1 MSSPHT
7 IGKYQ
12 IDRRLGGGGMAEVFL
27 AKRIGAEGFSR
38 KVAIKRVLPGVSAP
52 STFASL
58 FISEANLSAQLHHP
72 NIVSILDFDRDPE
85 HGLFLVMELV
95 EGRDLAELLSAGRIP
110 LPLSLYIIA
119 EVLLGLGHAHSPP
132 YEDNGVRGVVHRDM
146 SPHNVLLSWEG
157 AVKVS
162 DFGIAKARAA
172 SQATASMFI
181 KGKPTYMSPE
191 QANGESLDGRSDL
204 FAVGVI
210 LWDMLVGR
218 SLFGRDTLQE
228 TLAALFTAP
237 IPTPS
242 SLCSEVPEDVS
253 QVVMRLLHRDRAQR
267 YPTAAEARRELLA
280 CGAAPRDGRADLA
293 ELLQVRF
300 GGRAADRARAPTLVA
315 SSSLPLAAATPSPQ
329 SVGTPLPLPTEP
341 VAASAGT
348 TQRVRFSS
356 RLGLMFV
363 ATALAAGFATVGVV
377 LLTRFQRDQ
386 SAASSPRAP
395 LEGEPVGAEENR
407 APANASKD
415 GSRRSDAD
423 ADAGPALGAET
434 GEKGADAASSTE
446 VLPRPP
452 TKPGRSPARK
462 TVPSRGASQPKESG
476 IVDLRVE

>member
-27 AKRIGAEGFSR
+27 AKRVGAEGFSR

-58 FISEANLSAQLHHP
+58 FISEAKLSAQLHHP
-72 NIVSILDFDRDPE
+72 NIVAILDFDRDPE
-85 HGLFLVMELV
+85 HGLFLVMELG
-95 EGRDLAELLSAGRIP
+95 EGRDLAELLSAGRLP

-132 YEDNGVRGVVHRDM
+132 DEDNGLRGVVHRDM

-157 AVKVS
+157 AVKIS

-204 FAVGVI
+204 FAVGVM
-210 LWDMLVGR
+210 LWEMLVGR

-280 CGAAPRDGRADLA
+280 CGAVPRDGRADLA

-329 SVGTPLPLPTEP
+329 SVGTPLPLPAEP
-341 VAASAGT
+341 IAPRASAGT
-348 TQRVRFSS
+348 TQRVRISS

-363 ATALAAGFATVGVV
+363 ATALTAGVATVGVV
-377 LLTRFQRDQ
+377 LLTRVQRDQ
-386 SAASSPRAP
+386 PAAASPPAP
-395 LEGEPVGAEENR
+395 LEREPAGAEESR
-407 APANASKD
+407 EPANASKENL
-415 GSRRSDAD
+415 RRSDAD
-423 ADAGPALGAET
+423 AGPVLGAET

-446 VLPRPP
+446 PLPRHP
-452 TKPGRSPARK
+452 TKPGRSPAPK
-462 TVPSRGASQPKESG
+462 TAPSRGASQPKDSG